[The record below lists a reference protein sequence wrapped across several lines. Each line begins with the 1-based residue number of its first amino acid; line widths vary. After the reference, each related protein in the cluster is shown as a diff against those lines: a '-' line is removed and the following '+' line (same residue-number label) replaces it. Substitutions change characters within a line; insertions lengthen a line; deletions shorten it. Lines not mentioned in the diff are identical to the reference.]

1 MGGDALV
8 SRGRAAGEAAACG
21 AVVCLGLDVFA
32 TIFEGYLTTHFGE
45 APGLK
50 VRPGARHPVLG

>member
-1 MGGDALV
+1 M